1 MSDGPSINH
10 EGWLVRLK
18 AGLRKSST
26 NLGDG
31 IAGIFS
37 RGRLDKEALEHLED
51 LLISADLGPA
61 IAADLSTSLAH
72 TRFAQDIT
80 SKAVREVLAKQIANT
95 LRPLSKPITLNPSY
109 QPHVI
114 LFVGVNGTGKTTT
127 IGKFA
132 KQLIMEGNK
141 MCIVAAD
148 TFRAAAIEQLQQ
160 WGDRAQCE
168 VIAGD
173 AGADPSGLVYDAV
186 KLAHNNGFNGLLID
200 TAGRLHN
207 VPNLMAE
214 LAKLVRVLGKI
225 DAGAPHDVVL
235 VLDATT
241 GQNAL
246 LQVEAFHR
254 TVGVTGLV
262 VTKLDGSA
270 RGGVVVALAE
280 RFGLPIHA
288 IGVGEGV
295 NDLGA
300 FDADEFACGLMNLG
314 EEGIGLR

>member
-1 MSDGPSINH
+1 MP
-10 EGWLVRLK
+10 
-18 AGLRKSST
+18 
-26 NLGDG
+26 
-31 IAGIFS
+31 
-37 RGRLDKEALEHLED
+37 
-51 LLISADLGPA
+51 
-61 IAADLSTSLAH
+61 
-72 TRFAQDIT
+72 
-80 SKAVREVLAKQIANT
+80 SKAVRRVLAKQIANT
-95 LRPLSKPITLNPSY
+95 LKPLSPPITLNPSY

-132 KQLIMEGNK
+132 KQLVMEGNK
-141 MCIVAAD
+141 ICMVAAD
-148 TFRAAAIEQLQQ
+148 TFRVAAVEQLQQ

-168 VIAGD
+168 VISGD

-186 KLAHNNGFNGLLID
+186 KRAHNKGFNGLLID

-207 VPNLMAE
+207 VPNQMAE
-214 LAKLVRVLGKI
+214 LGKLVRVPSKI
-225 DAGAPHDVVL
+225 DAGAPQVVVL
-235 VLDATT
+235 GLDATT

-246 LQVEAFHR
+246 SQGEAFRR

-270 RGGVVVALAE
+270 RGGVVVALAK

-288 IGVGEGV
+288 IGVGEGI
-295 NDLGA
+295 NDLRSFEA
-300 FDADEFACGLMNLG
+300 NEFACGLMNLD

>member
-1 MSDGPSINH
+1 MSDGASINQG
-10 EGWLVRLK
+10 GWLVRLK

-31 IAGIFS
+31 IAGIVS
-37 RGRLDKEALEHLED
+37 RGRLDEEVLEQLED

-61 IAADLSTSLAH
+61 IAADLCASLAH
-72 TRFAQDIT
+72 TKVDRDIT
-80 SKAVREVLAKQIANT
+80 SKALRQVLAKQIANT
-95 LRPLSKPITLNPSY
+95 LRPLSTPITLNPSY

-132 KQLIMEGNK
+132 KQLVMEGNK
-141 MCIVAAD
+141 ICIVAAD

-160 WGDRAQCE
+160 WGDSAQCE
-168 VIAGD
+168 VIASD
-173 AGADPSGLVYDAV
+173 SGADPSGLVYDAV
-186 KLAHNNGFNGLLID
+186 KRTHNNGFNGLLID

-214 LAKLVRVLGKI
+214 LGKLVRVPSKI

-235 VLDATT
+235 VLAATT

-246 LQVEAFHR
+246 SQVEAFRR

-270 RGGVVVALAE
+270 RGGVVVALAK

-288 IGVGEGV
+288 IGVGEGID
-295 NDLGA
+295 DLGA
-300 FDADEFACGLMNLG
+300 FEANEFACGLMNLD

>member
-1 MSDGPSINH
+1 MSDSASINH
-10 EGWLVRLK
+10 GSWLVRLK
-18 AGLRKSST
+18 SGLRKSST
-26 NLGDG
+26 SLGDG

-37 RGRLDKEALEHLED
+37 RGQLDKEALEQLED
-51 LLISADLGPA
+51 LLIAADLGPA
-61 IAADLSTSLAH
+61 MAADLSASLAH
-72 TRFAQDIT
+72 ARFDRDIT
-80 SKAVREVLAKQIANT
+80 SKAVRRVLAKQIANT
-95 LRPLSKPITLNPSY
+95 LRPLSTPITLSPSY

-132 KQLIMEGNK
+132 KQLVVEGNK
-141 MCIVAAD
+141 ICIVAAD

-173 AGADPSGLVYDAV
+173 AGADPSGLVYDAM
-186 KLAHNNGFNGLLID
+186 KRAHNKGFNGLLID

-214 LAKLVRVLGKI
+214 LGKLARVLSKI
-225 DAGAPHDVVL
+225 DADAPHDVVL

-241 GQNAL
+241 GQNTL
-246 LQVEAFHR
+246 SQVEAFLSA
-254 TVGVTGLV
+254 VGVTGLV

-288 IGVGEGV
+288 IGVGEGI
-295 NDLGA
+295 NDLRSFEA
-300 FDADEFACGLMNLG
+300 NEFACGLMNLD

>member
-1 MSDGPSINH
+1 MSDGASINQG
-10 EGWLVRLK
+10 GWLVRLK

-31 IAGIFS
+31 IAGIVS
-37 RGRLDKEALEHLED
+37 RGRLDEEVLEQLED

-61 IAADLSTSLAH
+61 IAADLSASLAH
-72 TRFAQDIT
+72 TRFDRDMT
-80 SKAVREVLAKQIANT
+80 SKAVRRVLAKQIANT
-95 LRPLSKPITLNPSY
+95 LKPLSTPITLNPLH

-127 IGKFA
+127 VGKFA
-132 KQLIMEGNK
+132 KQLVMEGNK
-141 MCIVAAD
+141 MCIGAAD

-186 KLAHNNGFNGLLID
+186 KRAHNKGFNGLLID

-214 LAKLVRVLGKI
+214 LGKLVSVPSKI

-246 LQVEAFHR
+246 SQVEAFRR

-270 RGGVVVALAE
+270 RGGVVVALAK

-288 IGVGEGV
+288 IGVGEGID
-295 NDLGA
+295 DLGA
-300 FDADEFACGLMNLG
+300 FEANEFACGLMNLD

>member
-1 MSDGPSINH
+1 MSDGPLINH
-10 EGWLVRLK
+10 GGWLVRLK

-31 IAGIFS
+31 IAGIVS
-37 RGRLDKEALEHLED
+37 RGRLDEEVLEQLED

-61 IAADLSTSLAH
+61 IAADLCASLAH
-72 TRFAQDIT
+72 TRVDRDIT
-80 SKAVREVLAKQIANT
+80 SKALRQVLAKQIANT
-95 LRPLSKPITLNPSY
+95 LRPLSTPITLNPSY

-132 KQLIMEGNK
+132 KQLVMEGNK
-141 MCIVAAD
+141 ICIVAAD

-186 KLAHNNGFNGLLID
+186 KRAHNNGFNGLLID

>member
-1 MSDGPSINH
+1 MSDGPLINH
-10 EGWLVRLK
+10 GGWLVRLK

-51 LLISADLGPA
+51 LLIAADLGPA

-186 KLAHNNGFNGLLID
+186 KRAHNNGFNGLLID